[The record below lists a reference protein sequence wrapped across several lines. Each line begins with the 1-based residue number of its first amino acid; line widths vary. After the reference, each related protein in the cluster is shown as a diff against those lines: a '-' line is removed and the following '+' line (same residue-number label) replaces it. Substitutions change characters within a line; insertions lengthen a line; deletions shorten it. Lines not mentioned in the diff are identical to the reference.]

1 MKILPSGLF
10 TTMLI
15 AFLSDVKG
23 NDLITLYVWLFELGV
38 CDKLLLFKDL
48 LLDLGDKSL
57 SFIPVLNTIESLV
70 RCLK

>member
-10 TTMLI
+10 TIMLI

-57 SFIPVLNTIESLV
+57 SFIPVLNTIESFV
-70 RCLK
+70 RFLK

>member
-10 TTMLI
+10 TIMLI

-23 NDLITLYVWLFELGV
+23 NYLITLYVWLFELGV